1 MPAAHLE
8 HFKTSFAMASRN
20 VISSMATEP
29 QKDEAQLPTLG
40 HSLRVEARVIHAL
53 LMREVLTRF
62 GRHNIGFMWMF
73 VEPMIFTLGVTAL
86 WTIGKNF
93 HGSDLP
99 IAAFALSG
107 YSSVLLWR
115 NMPSRTIG
123 AIVPNLALMYHR
135 NVRVIDIYLARLV
148 LEGGGATTSFAV
160 LSVIFIGIGMI
171 DPPEDLLKVF
181 WAWFMLAWFGTA
193 LALFLGGLSEQF
205 EVVEKLWHPAS
216 YLLFPLSGAAFL
228 VDVLPKQAQDLIL
241 YLPMVNGVEYLRE
254 GWFGS
259 KVHAHYDMNYMAM
272 CNAVLFLLA
281 LAQIRK
287 ISRTIVPE

>member
-1 MPAAHLE
+1 MRAEGRRRRAGGIFE
-8 HFKTSFAMASRN
+8 
-20 VISSMATEP
+20 
-29 QKDEAQLPTLG
+29 LG
-40 HSLRVEARVIHAL
+40 HSLRVEWRVIHAL

-86 WTIGKNF
+86 WTITKNL
-93 HGSDLP
+93 HGSNLP

-123 AIVPNLALMYHR
+123 AVEPNLALMYHR
-135 NVRVIDIYLARLV
+135 NVKVIDVYLARLI
-148 LEGGGATTSFAV
+148 LEGGGATTSFVV
-160 LSVIFIGIGMI
+160 LSVVFIAIGMI
-171 DPPEDLLKVF
+171 QPPEDLLQVF
-181 WAWFMLAWFGTA
+181 AGWLMLAWFGIS
-193 LALFLGGLSEQF
+193 LALFLGALSEDF

-228 VDVLPKQAQDLIL
+228 VDVLPEQARNLIL

-254 GWFGS
+254 GFFGS
-259 KVHAHYDMNYMAM
+259 RVRAHYDMGYMAL
-272 CNAVLFLLA
+272 CNSVLLLLA
-281 LAQIRK
+281 MAQIRK
-287 ISRTIVPE
+287 ISRTIIPE

>member
-1 MPAAHLE
+1 VSSIQTDNASSHLG
-8 HFKTSFAMASRN
+8 R
-20 VISSMATEP
+20 
-29 QKDEAQLPTLG
+29 
-40 HSLRVEARVIHAL
+40 SLRVQSRVIHAL
-53 LMREVLTRF
+53 LMREILTRF

-86 WTIGKNF
+86 WTVSKSF
-93 HGSDLP
+93 HGSTLP

-123 AIVPNLALMYHR
+123 AVVPNLALMYHR
-135 NVRVIDIYLARLV
+135 NVRVMDIYFARLL
-148 LEGGGATTSFAV
+148 LEGGGATTSFVV
-160 LSVIFIGIGMI
+160 LSVIFISIGMI
-171 DPPEDLLKVF
+171 QPPEDLLKVF
-181 WAWFMLAWFGTA
+181 WAWIMLAWFGIA
-193 LALFLGGLSEQF
+193 LALFLGGLSE
-205 EVVEKLWHPAS
+205 EYEIVEKLWHPAS

-228 VDVLPKQAQDLIL
+228 VDVLPKQAQELIL

-254 GWFGS
+254 GFFGS
-259 KVHAHYDMNYMAM
+259 KVRAHHDMEYMAI
-272 CNAVLFLLA
+272 CNAVLLLLA